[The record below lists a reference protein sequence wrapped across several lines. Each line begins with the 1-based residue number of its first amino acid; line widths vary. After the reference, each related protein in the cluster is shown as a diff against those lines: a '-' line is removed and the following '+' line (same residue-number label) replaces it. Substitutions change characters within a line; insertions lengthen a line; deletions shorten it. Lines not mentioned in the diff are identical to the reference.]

1 MGIISEIALKHME
14 AMLSQAKFNSVDN
27 TDEQALAV
35 QTVYPEWA
43 SLADGTTLKVG
54 DRVNYEGLLYNVLQE
69 HQKQEAWN
77 PVDAPSLFAQVL
89 IPDPTVIPEWVQPD
103 STNPYMKGDK
113 VTHNGSTWESLV
125 DNNIWEPGAVGTES
139 LWVLVE

>member
-1 MGIISEIALKHME
+1 MGIISEIALKHMN
-14 AMLSQAKFNSVDN
+14 AMFTQAKFNSVDN

-35 QTVYPEWA
+35 QTLYPEWA

-69 HQKQEAWN
+69 HHKQEAWN

-89 IPDPTVIPEWVQPD
+89 IPDPTVVPEWVQPD

-125 DNNIWEPGAVGTES
+125 DGNIWEPGAVGTES
-139 LWVLVE
+139 LWVVVE